1 MSVGPVE
8 LFIIIVVAIIVAA
21 LVLRAVMKR

>member
-1 MSVGPVE
+1 MSVGAVE